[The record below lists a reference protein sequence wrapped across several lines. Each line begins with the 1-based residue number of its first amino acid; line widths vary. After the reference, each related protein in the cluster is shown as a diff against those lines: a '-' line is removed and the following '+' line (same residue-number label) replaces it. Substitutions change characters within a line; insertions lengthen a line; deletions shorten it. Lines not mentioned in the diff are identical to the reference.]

1 MQKTYRYLAK
11 NKVIVVA
18 NLAGFITEY
27 RPVYQK
33 NLKVYRG
40 IDNLLYFEI
49 KNHDQK
55 NVSLLG
61 YTPMLMAWN
70 DENTLVIEKT
80 GTSLDDVVT
89 KETSEAQSAKGTTLK
104 IGLTTGI
111 VIGQIVTGTYITR
124 GTVVTAVTSDTVTLS
139 KSTTDAVPLATN
151 ITFQTSSKKGVF
163 TVNVT
168 ENDLLA
174 INQQYLKYVVYLED
188 SSKERT
194 ITYSGS
200 DFNFSGTIHVDSTSM
215 PGPKSSV
222 SVKDFVE
229 IGDFW
234 YAGSSSAT
242 QITAEPALNGNNA
255 LHTVAVYTDGYIG
268 GLEVQATLDNQ
279 ITGANNWTT
288 VSTLT
293 FTGSETQP
301 QPTNFNG
308 IYNYLRFKASADPSN
323 KITKVLVRN

>member
-11 NKVIVVA
+11 NKVVVVA
-18 NLAGFITEY
+18 NMSGFITEY

-33 NLKVYRG
+33 NLNVYRG

-55 NVSLLG
+55 NISLDGLS
-61 YTPMLMAWN
+61 PILMAWN

-80 GTSLDDVVT
+80 GTSLDDIVT
-89 KETSEAQSAKGTTLK
+89 KETSEAQSAAGKTLK
-104 IGLTTGI
+104 FGLTTGI
-111 VIGQIVTGTYITR
+111 AVGQTVTGTNIIR
-124 GTVVTAVTSDTVTLS
+124 GSVVTAVTSDTVTLS
-139 KSTTDAVPLATN
+139 KSTSASVPISTN

-168 ENDLLA
+168 ENDLLE

-188 SSKERT
+188 SSKART
-194 ITYSGS
+194 ITYSNTHF
-200 DFNFSGTIHVDSTSM
+200 DFSGVMFIDSKSM
-215 PGPKSSV
+215 PGPKESV
-222 SVKDFVE
+222 SVTDFVAE
-229 IGDFW
+229 GDFW
-234 YAGSSSAT
+234 YAGSSSSN

-288 VSTLT
+288 VSTFS
-293 FTGSETQP
+293 FTGTETQP
-301 QPTNFNG
+301 QPANFNG
-308 IYNYLRFKASADPSN
+308 IYNYLRFKASADPAN